1 MRGIE
6 RLLHKLSKQYLE
18 ERKVVAKAG
27 AMMDEGFYGR
37 SESWYCEAGYREEV
51 YVALQDAAS
60 FHCLVKEGKDCEE
73 LQPKLKEK

>member
-1 MRGIE
+1 MKRGSGESRWRIRFEVRGIE

-37 SESWYCEAGYREEV
+37 SESWYCEAG
-51 YVALQDAAS
+51 
-60 FHCLVKEGKDCEE
+60 
-73 LQPKLKEK
+73 